1 MESMMESMF
10 VVPCG
15 SRPTAQGVER
25 SVAKDAAFLRP
36 DDCALCALTDFRRE
50 CPVTVEADS
59 AIDEALG
66 EMNRLGVHALLVTRE
81 LCAGIEQQVVGLIT
95 GYHIER
101 RRPERRP
108 WEAASGARSRIRVA
122 DVMTPWNELSLV
134 SYESLR
140 SLTAYDLHRMFQG
153 TGLTHLLV
161 IEDRGDES
169 AFARGLISRAALTI
183 RLHRARAACAH

>member
-1 MESMMESMF
+1 MENML

-15 SRPTAQGVER
+15 SRPMVSVIER
-25 SVAKDAAFLRP
+25 SVANDPAFLRP
-36 DDCALCALTDFRRE
+36 EDCALCALTDFRRE
-50 CPVTVEADS
+50 CPVTVEADRS
-59 AIDEALG
+59 IDDALG
-66 EMNRLGVHALLVTRE
+66 EMNRLGAQALLVTRHE
-81 LCAGIEQQVVGLIT
+81 SAGIEQQVVGLIT

-101 RRPERRP
+101 RRPQRLPR
-108 WEAASGARSRIRVA
+108 EAAASARSIIRVA
-122 DVMTPWNELSLV
+122 DVMTPWNELSML
-134 SYESLR
+134 SHESLR

-183 RLHRARAACAH
+183 RLHRARTACAH